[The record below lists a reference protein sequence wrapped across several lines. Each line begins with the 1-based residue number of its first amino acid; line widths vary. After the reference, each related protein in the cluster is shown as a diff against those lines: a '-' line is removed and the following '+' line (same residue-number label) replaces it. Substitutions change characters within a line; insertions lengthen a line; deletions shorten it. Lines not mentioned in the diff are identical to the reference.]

1 MISLY
6 SLGVLNLGLSNQNQ
20 GGNEVHQINLI
31 VDYNNGTIKEKQN
44 FTLSNGKTTAFDAL
58 NKWCDVS
65 YVHYVNM
72 GILVTAIDGI
82 SGNWVYSVNGTQPS
96 VSSTKVYLTDN
107 TTVKWWRISG

>member
-1 MISLY
+1 
-6 SLGVLNLGLSNQNQ
+6 
-20 GGNEVHQINLI
+20 
-31 VDYNNGTIKEKQN
+31 
-44 FTLSNGKTTAFDAL
+44 
-58 NKWCDVS
+58 
-65 YVHYVNM
+65 M